1 MIIIPAIDIKSGKC
15 VRLKEGKMDQE
26 TVFSEHHVDMAGQW
40 FSKGAEILHLVD
52 LDGAIQG
59 KPVNQKVILEI
70 ASEFKNKVIQVG
82 GGIRNLESA
91 ALYLDSGISRIVMGT
106 SAIKEPEI
114 LRQISLTYPK
124 RIVLA
129 LDVYQGKLK
138 TEGWVEASTTE
149 PLDLL
154 NSLSDI
160 KISSII
166 YTDIS
171 KDGMM
176 SGPNVE
182 ATVELARST
191 NIPVIASGGVSSLD
205 HIRELSRSNVN
216 LEGVICGRSLYE
228 NTFSLEE
235 AIAETQ
241 QKK

>member
-1 MIIIPAIDIKSGKC
+1 
-15 VRLKEGKMDQE
+15 
-26 TVFSEHHVDMAGQW
+26 
-40 FSKGAEILHLVD
+40 
-52 LDGAIQG
+52 
-59 KPVNQKVILEI
+59 
-70 ASEFKNKVIQVG
+70 
-82 GGIRNLESA
+82 
-91 ALYLDSGISRIVMGT
+91 MGT

-228 NTFSLEE
+228 NAFSLEE

>member
-1 MIIIPAIDIKSGKC
+1 
-15 VRLKEGKMDQE
+15 
-26 TVFSEHHVDMAGQW
+26 
-40 FSKGAEILHLVD
+40 
-52 LDGAIQG
+52 
-59 KPVNQKVILEI
+59 
-70 ASEFKNKVIQVG
+70 
-82 GGIRNLESA
+82 
-91 ALYLDSGISRIVMGT
+91 MGT

-138 TEGWVEASTTE
+138 TEGWVEASTTT

-228 NTFSLEE
+228 NAFSLEE

>member
-1 MIIIPAIDIKSGKC
+1 MIIIPAKEIKAGRC

-26 TVFSEHHVDMAGQW
+26 TVFSEHPVEMARQW

-114 LRQISLTYPK
+114 LRQLSSTYPK

-138 TEGWVEASTTE
+138 TEGWVEANTTT

-182 ATVELARST
+182 DTVELARST
-191 NIPVIASGGVSSLD
+191 TIPVIASGGVSSLD

-228 NTFSLEE
+228 NAFSLEE
-235 AIAETQ
+235 AIAESQ

>member
-1 MIIIPAIDIKSGKC
+1 MIIIPAIDIKSERC

-26 TVFSEHHVDMAGQW
+26 TIFSEHPVEMARQW

-91 ALYLDSGISRIVMGT
+91 AMGT

-114 LRQISLTYPK
+114 LRQLSSTYPK
-124 RIVLA
+124 SIVLA
-129 LDVYQGKLK
+129 LDVYQGNLQ
-138 TEGWVEASTTE
+138 TEGWVEASTTT

-191 NIPVIASGGVSSLD
+191 TIPVIASGGVSSLD

-228 NTFSLEE
+228 NAFSLEE
-235 AIAETQ
+235 AIAESQ

>member
-1 MIIIPAIDIKSGKC
+1 
-15 VRLKEGKMDQE
+15 
-26 TVFSEHHVDMAGQW
+26 
-40 FSKGAEILHLVD
+40 
-52 LDGAIQG
+52 
-59 KPVNQKVILEI
+59 
-70 ASEFKNKVIQVG
+70 
-82 GGIRNLESA
+82 
-91 ALYLDSGISRIVMGT
+91 MGT

-138 TEGWVEASTTE
+138 TAGWVEASTTE

>member
-1 MIIIPAIDIKSGKC
+1 
-15 VRLKEGKMDQE
+15 
-26 TVFSEHHVDMAGQW
+26 
-40 FSKGAEILHLVD
+40 
-52 LDGAIQG
+52 
-59 KPVNQKVILEI
+59 
-70 ASEFKNKVIQVG
+70 
-82 GGIRNLESA
+82 
-91 ALYLDSGISRIVMGT
+91 MGT

-114 LRQISLTYPK
+114 LRQLSSTYPK
-124 RIVLA
+124 SIVLA

-138 TEGWVEASTTE
+138 TEGWVEASTTT

-191 NIPVIASGGVSSLD
+191 TIPVIASGGVSSLD

-228 NTFSLEE
+228 NAFSLEE
-235 AIAETQ
+235 AIAESQ